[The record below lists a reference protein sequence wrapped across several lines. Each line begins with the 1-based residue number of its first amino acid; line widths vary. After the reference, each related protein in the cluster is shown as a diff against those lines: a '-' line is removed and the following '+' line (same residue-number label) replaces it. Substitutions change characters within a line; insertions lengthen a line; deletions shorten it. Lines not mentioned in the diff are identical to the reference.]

1 MRAVNLI
8 PGEARGSRGIS
19 RASFGPSSAVLGLL
33 AVALALVTFYVL
45 TSNTISSRQAQLAS
59 VQAQVTQAQAQVGLL
74 GNYGSFVK
82 LAQARAQTVRQ
93 IASGRFDWHA
103 ALSDLARVVP
113 ANTSLQSLLGTAAPG
128 ASVSG
133 AGGSASTGALRGN
146 GAGPAFEL
154 KGCTKTQDDVAR
166 LISRL
171 RLINGVQRVS
181 LADATRADSSPG
193 GSAPAPSAA
202 TGGASGA
209 SVGCGAD
216 APTFD
221 LVILFRPLAGAT
233 ATAASPTGAASS
245 PTAAPAASAPGTTK

>member
-8 PGEARGSRGIS
+8 PGDARGTSHT
-19 RASFGPSSAVLGLL
+19 SFGPSFAVLGLL
-33 AVALALVTFYVL
+33 VVALALVTYYVL
-45 TSNTISSRQAQLAS
+45 TSNTISSRRAQLTAVQSQVSQAQS
-59 VQAQVTQAQAQVGLL
+59 QVGLL

-128 ASVSG
+128 ATVSG
-133 AGGSASTGALRGN
+133 AGGATSASTASLRGN
-146 GAGPAFEL
+146 GTGPAFEL
-154 KGCTKTQDDVAR
+154 RGCTKTQDDVAR
-166 LISRL
+166 LISRM

-181 LADATRADSSPG
+181 LADATRTEGAVG
-193 GSAPAPSAA
+193 AGASAPSSS
-202 TGGASGA
+202 TGGAA

-221 LVILFRPLAGAT
+221 LVILFAPLPGATATATSAATGAT
-233 ATAASPTGAASS
+233 ATAAAKASGTG
-245 PTAAPAASAPGTTK
+245 K